1 MPFANL
7 ATGLSNIANT
17 AKNALTSGIDNFM
30 SQIRSINVRPNVFNT
45 NLTRT
50 GTVTPTFSDPDNGA
64 DWRVRLSIPRG
75 GIWGSSLFEPL
86 REAGGLVWPYT
97 PTISI
102 NHSANYAD
110 QPVTHQ
116 NYQFIA
122 YQNSR
127 VSDIT
132 IVGDFLVED
141 AAQAQYWLS
150 AVHFLRSVTKMYTGE
165 DPDTAGNPPPLLE
178 FNAYGDYVFKNIPVV
193 VKSFSIT
200 LPKEVDYITT
210 KINQLPSPRSPA
222 SSNLFDA
229 TLTTGGYTSSLG
241 KTAGLL
247 AGVASAVGQ
256 TKAAGLLSAAS
267 GLANLLNRDSI
278 STNIRGGTVG
288 SLTPGP
294 IGDSND
300 SHVPTQSSFTVI
312 LTPVYSRTAVKDFS
326 LAKFVKGDYVKNG
339 YL

>member
-1 MPFANL
+1 MPFTDLANSF
-7 ATGLSNIANT
+7 SNVVNT

-30 SQIRSINVRPNVFNT
+30 SSIRSINVRPNVFNT
-45 NLTRT
+45 NYTRSP
-50 GTVTPTFSDPDNGA
+50 TVVPTFQDSGPGA
-64 DWRVRLSIPRG
+64 DWRVKLSVPRG
-75 GIWGSSLFEPL
+75 GIWNSNLFDPL
-86 REAGGLVWPYT
+86 REAGGLVFPYT
-97 PTISI
+97 PTITI

-110 QPVTHQ
+110 HPVTHQ
-116 NYQFIA
+116 NYQFLA

-132 IVGDFLVED
+132 IVGDFIVED
-141 AAQAQYWLS
+141 NAQAQYWLS

-165 DPDTAGNPPPLLE
+165 DPSTAGNPPPLLE

-193 VKSFSIT
+193 VKSFSLT

-210 KINQLPSPRSPA
+210 RINQLPSTRVSGA
-222 SSNLFDA
+222 SMFDGSISGGSNSF
-229 TLTTGGYTSSLG
+229 G
-241 KTAGLL
+241 KNASLL

-256 TKAAGLLSAAS
+256 TKIAGLLNAAN
-267 GLANLLNRDSI
+267 GLSNFLNGNSV
-278 STNIRGGTVG
+278 STNIRGGTIGTIAPGSVG
-288 SLTPGP
+288 
-294 IGDSND
+294 DAND
-300 SHVPTQSSFTVI
+300 SHVPTQSSFSVI